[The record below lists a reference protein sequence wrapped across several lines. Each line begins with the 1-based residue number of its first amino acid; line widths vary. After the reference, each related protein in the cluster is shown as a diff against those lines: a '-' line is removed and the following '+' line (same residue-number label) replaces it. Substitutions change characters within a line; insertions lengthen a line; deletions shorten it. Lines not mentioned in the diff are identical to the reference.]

1 MLQFHLVS
9 TLYHVSLL
17 LLHILHLGCIA
28 LLPVHAC
35 IVQPT
40 CASFPAVA
48 HKTRVNPTTRAQEIK
63 TQEIKNDNVMRFMD
77 FVIFLQRSQ
86 SLLLFTAWRI
96 RIREIRINRIT
107 KISLDVKNVAH
118 LTLNLNLE
126 YKPQKLHQPFNSVIN
141 VGI

>member
-1 MLQFHLVS
+1 
-9 TLYHVSLL
+9 
-17 LLHILHLGCIA
+17 
-28 LLPVHAC
+28 
-35 IVQPT
+35 
-40 CASFPAVA
+40 
-48 HKTRVNPTTRAQEIK
+48 
-63 TQEIKNDNVMRFMD
+63 MRFVD

-126 YKPQKLHQPFNSVIN
+126 YKPQKLHQPFNSIIN